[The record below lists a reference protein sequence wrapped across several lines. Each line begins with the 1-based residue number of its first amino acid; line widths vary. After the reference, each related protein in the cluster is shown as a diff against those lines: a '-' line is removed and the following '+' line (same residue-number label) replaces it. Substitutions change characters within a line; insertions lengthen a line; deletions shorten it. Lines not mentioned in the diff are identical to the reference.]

1 MSNGITPSSSM
12 SALAVIENLA
22 NRFERTERQI
32 DEDIAQIQ
40 RRMEQL
46 VELIRAVSSIQH
58 QVGTQ
63 QKALGDLRNEVREQL
78 SALEA
83 LVVSSDTKY
92 ISNIETLTQRVSAG
106 MSEQT
111 RARAVLSERITDV
124 DNRIKMWV
132 NRAIGVYGMLSL
144 VFGVFQYIGFQYV
157 DSLKVERDSAYETIE
172 RMRGRID
179 DLELRQRTLEKKH
192 EYSAKRERSES

>member
-106 MSEQT
+106 TSEQT